1 MRIHDFGVIVM
12 SSVWTVPGYACVGY
26 SLEVILLIKGLDP
39 ISSAFAISLPLVALT
54 LKFRTLLSAVRSFN

>member
-39 ISSAFAISLPLVALT
+39 ISSAFAISCDFLAT
-54 LKFRTLLSAVRSFN
+54 SSFDS